1 MRPAAWLV
9 PIAERP
15 MVRWSVPR
23 RVLLCA
29 PVSLLCALFPLLAA
43 CGSSIRSAAASANP
57 GSTAAAQTPAPA
69 PEAAPPQIPV
79 EDPVVALIALS
90 DQHFNAGQQNLELGH
105 VEAARQEFNKAL
117 NVFLES
123 PYNGRTEPRIQE
135 HFDRVVDRISAFEV
149 NAPAG
154 GEGLTEQRYDPASI
168 DELLA
173 VSDTLTQPP
182 PTPELR
188 GTVASDLQT
197 VSHDIPIPQNQKV
210 LSYIQLFQG
219 RLHDFIQEGMTRG
232 AKYLPMIQSVF
243 RAEGLPLD
251 LAYVP
256 LIESAFKP
264 TALSRSNAKGVW
276 QFMRETGVEN
286 GLRQDWYID
295 ERSDPEKATAA
306 AAKYLSALAGMFDG
320 DWHLVLASYNGGPG
334 RVQRAMKRG
343 NLTDFWKLSAKAAL
357 LPRETREYVPMI
369 LAAIVIARSPAE
381 YGFEFGLEPAPSYD
395 TVTLPRPVDLAR
407 IAEWTATTI
416 DAIQALNPEL
426 RRWTT
431 PVKDPAYPL
440 KVPVGSAQAVSA
452 RLEESS
458 EAELASLKYYTV
470 KRGDTIAT
478 IAWKLGV
485 TRTDLAEAN
494 YLKTTSRISIGQQ
507 LMVPHQVAA
516 SPAART
522 DRAVSVA
529 DSQPLA
535 SDAVVAAAGWSQ
547 SPDLVKTFY
556 LVKKGDTLAGIARTF
571 RTTVASLQTWNGIAG
586 TQIRAGERLTIY
598 TARATR
604 AN

>member
-1 MRPAAWLV
+1 MP
-9 PIAERP
+9 E
-15 MVRWSVPR
+15 
-23 RVLLCA
+23 
-29 PVSLLCALFPLLAA
+29 
-43 CGSSIRSAAASANP
+43 
-57 GSTAAAQTPAPA
+57 PAPL
-69 PEAAPPQIPV
+69 PQTPV
-79 EDPVVALIALS
+79 EDPVTALIALS
-90 DQHFNAGQQNLELGH
+90 DQHFRAGQKNLELGH
-105 VEAARQEFNKAL
+105 VEAARQEFDKAL

-123 PYNGRTEPRIQE
+123 PYDGRTEPRIRE

-154 GEGLTEQRYDPASI
+154 GEGLTENRYDPASI

-173 VSDTLTQPP
+173 VSDTLAQPP
-182 PTPELR
+182 PTPELK
-188 GTVASDLQT
+188 GTVESDLQT

-232 AKYLPMIQSVF
+232 AKYLPMIQGVF

-264 TALSRSNAKGVW
+264 SALSRSNAKGVW
-276 QFMRETGVEN
+276 QFMRDTGAEN
-286 GLRQDWYID
+286 GLREDWYID

-306 AAKYLSALAGMFDG
+306 AAKYLSTLPSMFDG

-407 IAEWTATTI
+407 IAEWTETTI

-431 PVKDPAYPL
+431 PVKDRAYTL
-440 KVPVGSAQAVSA
+440 KVPAGSAQVVSA

-458 EAELASLKYYTV
+458 NAADLASLKYYTV
-470 KRGDTIAT
+470 KRGETIAT
-478 IAWKLGV
+478 ISRKLGV
-485 TRTDLAEAN
+485 ARADLAEAN
-494 YLKTTSRISIGQQ
+494 YLKTTARLSIGQQ
-507 LMVPHQVAA
+507 LMLPREATALTAARSDPEAPAA
-516 SPAART
+516 SSRPI
-522 DRAVSVA
+522 
-529 DSQPLA
+529 P
-535 SDAVVAAAGWSQ
+535 SDAVVATVEWTPPS
-547 SPDLVKTFY
+547 DLVKTFY
-556 LVKKGDTLAGIARTF
+556 QVKKGDTLAAIARAF
-571 RTTVASLQTWNGIAG
+571 RTTVASLQTWNRIAG

-598 TARATR
+598 TVR